1 MTTKDS
7 DGAGSS
13 VGSSGLGS
21 TGAGDYGADE
31 RSCTGGADER
41 SWLARTLLPEG
52 EEPDPRFTL
61 ANERTFLAW
70 IRTSLAFLAGGVAL
84 EAFRSP
90 SVPEHLWSGAAVLVL
105 LVGMLI
111 GLGAAVRWLRVER
124 AMRTGKALPVPAIV
138 PFLAGVAVVACAV
151 ALGFVIF
158 GDFGLEL

>member
-1 MTTKDS
+1 MTTKNS
-7 DGAGSS
+7 GSAGS
-13 VGSSGLGS
+13 VGSAGGVSGGV
-21 TGAGDYGADE
+21 GDEA
-31 RSCTGGADER
+31 ER

-52 EEPDPRFTL
+52 KEPDPRFTL

-90 SVPEHLWSGAAVLVL
+90 NVPEHLWSAAAVLVL
-105 LVGMLI
+105 IVGMLI

-151 ALGFVIF
+151 VLGFVIF
-158 GDFGLEL
+158 GDVGMEL

>member
-7 DGAGSS
+7 A
-13 VGSSGLGS
+13 V
-21 TGAGDYGADE
+21 GAGDAGGV
-31 RSCTGGADER
+31 SGVGGAGGVSGRVDGEADR

-52 EEPDPRFTL
+52 KEPDPRFTL

-90 SVPEHLWSGAAVLVL
+90 NVPEHLWSAAAVLVL
-105 LVGMLI
+105 VVGMLI

-151 ALGFVIF
+151 VLGFVIF
-158 GDFGLEL
+158 GDFGMEL

>member
-7 DGAGSS
+7 
-13 VGSSGLGS
+13 
-21 TGAGDYGADE
+21 
-31 RSCTGGADER
+31 DER

-84 EAFRSP
+84 EAFRSS

-124 AMRTGKALPVPAIV
+124 AMRTGKALPAIV

-151 ALGFVIF
+151 VLGFVIF
-158 GDFGLEL
+158 GDFGMEL

>member
-7 DGAGSS
+7 ASSRVGDAGGG
-13 VGSSGLGS
+13 VGDE
-21 TGAGDYGADE
+21 AG
-31 RSCTGGADER
+31 R

-52 EEPDPRFTL
+52 KEPDPRFTL

-90 SVPEHLWSGAAVLVL
+90 DVPEHLWSGAAVLVL
-105 LVGMLI
+105 VIGMLI

-138 PFLAGVAVVACAV
+138 PFIAGVAVVACAV
-151 ALGFVIF
+151 VLGFVLF
-158 GDFGLEL
+158 GDFGMEL

>member
-13 VGSSGLGS
+13 AGGAGAGSSGSGS
-21 TGAGDYGADE
+21 TGAG
-31 RSCTGGADER
+31 ER

-158 GDFGLEL
+158 GDFGMEL

>member
-1 MTTKDS
+1 MTTKGS
-7 DGAGSS
+7 GSAGG
-13 VGSSGLGS
+13 GS
-21 TGAGDYGADE
+21 GADGRLGDE
-31 RSCTGGADER
+31 AER
-41 SWLARTLLPEG
+41 SWLARALLPEG
-52 EEPDPRFTL
+52 TEPDPRFTL

-90 SVPEHLWSGAAVLVL
+90 NVPERLWSAAAVLVL
-105 LVGMLI
+105 VVGMLI

-151 ALGFVIF
+151 VLGFVIF
-158 GDFGLEL
+158 GDFGMEL

>member
-1 MTTKDS
+1 MTTKS
-7 DGAGSS
+7 SGSVGGAGGRVDGEAGGG
-13 VGSSGLGS
+13 VG
-21 TGAGDYGADE
+21 DE
-31 RSCTGGADER
+31 AER

-52 EEPDPRFTL
+52 KEPDPRFTL

-90 SVPEHLWSGAAVLVL
+90 NVPEHLWSAAAVLVL
-105 LVGMLI
+105 IVGMLI

-151 ALGFVIF
+151 VLGFVIF
-158 GDFGLEL
+158 GDFGMEL